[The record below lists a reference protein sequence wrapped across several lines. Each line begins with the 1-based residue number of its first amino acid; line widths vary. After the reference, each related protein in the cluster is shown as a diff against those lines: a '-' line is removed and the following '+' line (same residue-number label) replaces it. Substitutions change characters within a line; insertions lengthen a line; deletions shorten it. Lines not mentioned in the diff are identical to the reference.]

1 MTIKTNVINE
11 NMGVDEFVQIMP
23 APQNIYTAHKDEQ
36 GEFYSPVVCMALRN
50 DGEIVFCDSD
60 SSGMIEDIK
69 HGDLRK
75 FNPETKVYEHL

>member
-1 MTIKTNVINE
+1 MTIKTDVINE
-11 NMGVDEFVQIMP
+11 NIDNDVFVQIMP

-36 GEFYSPVVCMALRN
+36 GEFYTPVVCIALRN
-50 DGEIVFCDSD
+50 DGDIVFCDSD

-75 FNPETKVYEHL
+75 YNPETNAYDYL